1 MARRPERHFEAK
13 MRIVVLRVAAD
24 APNGTVTT
32 PDAKARAAR
41 YFTPTEGDL
50 RLNPKHGNEPMY
62 YQIVGNVIGSH
73 ANSRTSLYYKGY
85 AERTDDGIRITDKG
99 REYLKNAPT
108 YE

>member
-1 MARRPERHFEAK
+1 MARRPDRHFEGR
-13 MRIVVLRVAAD
+13 MRIIVLRVAAD

-41 YFTPTEGDL
+41 YFVPTDGDM

-73 ANSRTSLYYKGY
+73 ANSRTSLYYKGF
-85 AERTDDGIRITDKG
+85 AERTDDGIRITEQG
-99 REYLKNAPT
+99 RDHLRKLPA
-108 YE
+108 